1 MDSVFND
8 TVNIVE
14 IDEGFD
20 HYTSVTAPSHIVVM
34 CMFVHRFFMYV
45 FMITGLSL
53 LMFVIHYVYT
63 TVRRVSNNI
72 TSSSVNLNM

>member
-20 HYTSVTAPSHIVVM
+20 HYTLV
-34 CMFVHRFFMYV
+34 Y
-45 FMITGLSL
+45 L
-53 LMFVIHYVYT
+53 LMYYHYT
-63 TVRRVSNNI
+63 DI
-72 TSSSVNLNM
+72 WL

>member
-20 HYTSVTAPSHIVVM
+20 TIIMLVAPCCYNPATGARGSVVLQH
-34 CMFVHRFFMYV
+34 
-45 FMITGLSL
+45 
-53 LMFVIHYVYT
+53 
-63 TVRRVSNNI
+63 RVS
-72 TSSSVNLNM
+72 